1 MANRLA
7 NSSGIWISVYAG
19 SPFLSSGVRPQG
31 QIVAG
36 MRGDPGRRVRAKP
49 PDRAEQREIRTE
61 IGPVFASTS
70 APGPVYSPAMAH
82 VIERDS
88 WADAP
93 DRWKGELQCGQ
104 FGANSCLI
112 FNHQPTVGG
121 GPRLHKHPYAEIF
134 VIRSGTGLFTIGD
147 REIKATAGQILIVP
161 PDTPHK
167 FINLGPG
174 PLESTD
180 IHENGHFITEWL
192 E

>member
-1 MANRLA
+1 MA
-7 NSSGIWISVYAG
+7 Y
-19 SPFLSSGVRPQG
+19 
-31 QIVAG
+31 
-36 MRGDPGRRVRAKP
+36 
-49 PDRAEQREIRTE
+49 
-61 IGPVFASTS
+61 
-70 APGPVYSPAMAH
+70 
-82 VIERDS
+82 VIERYS

-93 DRWKGELQCGQ
+93 DRWMGELQCGQ

-112 FNHQPTVGG
+112 FNYQPTVGG

-147 REIKATAGQILIVP
+147 QEIKATAGQILIVP

-167 FINLGPG
+167 FTNLGPG

>member
-1 MANRLA
+1 ML
-7 NSSGIWISVYAG
+7 
-19 SPFLSSGVRPQG
+19 
-31 QIVAG
+31 
-36 MRGDPGRRVRAKP
+36 
-49 PDRAEQREIRTE
+49 PDRVKLLEIRDE
-61 IGPVFASTS
+61 IGPVRASTS
-70 APGPVYSPAMAH
+70 PSGPVYSAVMAH

-112 FNHQPTVGG
+112 FNYQERIGA

-134 VIRSGTGLFTIGD
+134 VIRSGTGLFIIGD
-147 REIKATAGQILIVP
+147 REIRATAGQIVIVP

-167 FINLGPG
+167 FTNLGPG

>member
-1 MANRLA
+1 MYGGR
-7 NSSGIWISVYAG
+7 
-19 SPFLSSGVRPQG
+19 
-31 QIVAG
+31 
-36 MRGDPGRRVRAKP
+36 GRRVPAKP
-49 PDRAEQREIRTE
+49 PVRVKQREIHAE
-61 IGPVFASTS
+61 IGLVFASTA
-70 APGPVYSPAMAH
+70 APGPVYSPTMAH

-88 WADAP
+88 WANAP

-112 FNHQPTVGG
+112 FNYQPTVGG

-147 REIKATAGQILIVP
+147 QEIRATAGQILIVP

-167 FINLGPG
+167 FTNLGPG